1 MPLSW
6 YGLWLA
12 EIITPAWQRMSV
24 VRKARPGVG
33 IGPTWMTFTPIELI
47 PAARASSN
55 M

>member
-1 MPLSW
+1 LCD
-6 YGLWLA
+6 A

-33 IGPTWMTFTPIELI
+33 IGPTWSTFTPIEQS
-47 PAARASSN
+47 PAASASSS